1 VPAAARLPRAAR
13 PPAVVL
19 AVVARP
25 PGLRPPRPLARRI
38 LGRRAAAGGQAAHGG
53 DEQDRGD
60 DRQRHPGADLG
71 YRHGP
76 EVVDAVGPQRLADEL
91 DPDEGEDGGQAR

>member
-1 VPAAARLPRAAR
+1 VA
-13 PPAVVL
+13 L

-25 PGLRPPRPLARRI
+25 AGLPRRLARCVLR
-38 LGRRAAAGGQAAHGG
+38 RRAAAGGQAAHGG

-60 DRQRHPGADLG
+60 DRQRCPGADLG

-91 DPDEGEDGGQAR
+91 EPDEGEDGGQARGQIHQPLQ